1 MRLSTEELYEYYFK
15 DRYVNINAMCASFS
29 IHKKRDKKG
38 EFVNKKYLIPE
49 VFGFYSYY
57 DLVEMLSYEE
67 KMRNTIS
74 YAQQLIID
82 IEAIM
87 DQYKIKG
94 SVTKLAKLAGIIHQ
108 QVPNLNISYEV
119 ALKVI
124 DRIETKIKS
133 LSIEAIRDLKLEL
146 EKVSK

>member
-15 DRYVNINAMCASFS
+15 DRYSSLAVMASSFA
-29 IHKKRDKKG
+29 IHKARDKKC
-38 EFVNKKYLIPE
+38 EFINKKYL
-49 VFGFYSYY
+49 VSKVYGYY
-57 DLVEMLSYEE
+57 DYSDLNEMLKYEE
-67 KMRNTIS
+67 DVRNKVS

-87 DQYKIKG
+87 EQYKIQG
-94 SVTKLAKLAGIIHQ
+94 AVGKLAKLAGIIPQ
-108 QVPNLNISYEV
+108 QISALNISYEL

-146 EKVSK
+146 EKVSN